1 MTYPTDALDMR
12 EKYLLPNI
20 IEKLSYYLTV
30 QQDNQTTNED
40 IVHNPISEIQYLYD
54 RISLYDVSV
63 SLKPEVDLCKVLEN
77 LCYKENQH
85 IHILMA

>member
-1 MTYPTDALDMR
+1 MRFCCMTYPTDALDMR

-30 QQDNQTTNED
+30 QQDNQTKNED

-54 RISLYDVSV
+54 RIPLYDVNV
-63 SLKPEVDLCKVLEN
+63 SLKPN
-77 LCYKENQH
+77 LNIVKQF
-85 IHILMA
+85 AA